1 MSDGTRTFKHNTHG
15 AELVSELKVVSDDIF
30 TKYKDSVLSCEE
42 FAAFVEKNGISE
54 FYITGADAVACVKS
68 SCYNLRKANYGV
80 CVLTD
85 CVTSYDKKKIPEMLE
100 YYENKGCRL
109 ISLQDLTGL

>member
-85 CVTSYDKKKIPEMLE
+85 CVISYDKKKIPEMLE
-100 YYENKGCRL
+100 YYASKGCRL